1 MKSWI
6 TIGLL
11 VLAICIAGCTG
22 GAPETV
28 RVGEEENGST
38 VSVAQG
44 GQVIVALPYDT
55 LDRYE
60 WRTDLSSG
68 LVVTD
73 EKTTPGTQEWTV
85 ETLAPGTYT
94 FRALWVRVGA
104 PDVAAEKTFTVT
116 IRAV

>member
-6 TIGLL
+6 AIGFLLL
-11 VLAICIAGCTG
+11 VACIAGCTG
-22 GAPETV
+22 APDTV
-28 RVGEEENGST
+28 RVGEEENGTT

-44 GQVIVALPYDT
+44 GRVIIALPYDT

-60 WRTDLSSG
+60 WRTDMSTG

-73 EKTTPGTQEWTV
+73 ERTAPGTQEWTV
-85 ETLAPGTYT
+85 EPLESGTYT
-94 FRALWVRVGA
+94 FRALWVKTGA
-104 PDVAAEKTFTVT
+104 PDAAAEKTFTVT

>member
-6 TIGLL
+6 AIGFLLL
-11 VLAICIAGCTG
+11 VACIAGCTG
-22 GAPETV
+22 APDTV
-28 RVGEEENGST
+28 RVGEEENGTT

-44 GQVIVALPYDT
+44 GRVIITLPYDT

-60 WRTDLSSG
+60 WRTDMSTG

-73 EKTTPGTQEWTV
+73 ERTAPGTQEWTV
-85 ETLAPGTYT
+85 EPLESGTYT
-94 FRALWVRVGA
+94 FRALWVKTGA
-104 PDVAAEKTFTVT
+104 PDAAAEKTFTVT